1 MFITLEGIE
10 GSGKTT
16 QLPHLRDFVTSRGI
30 ECVVTREPGGTPAGG
45 KIRSILLDPESRG
58 ISARAELLLY
68 VADRADHIERVISPA
83 LTSGK
88 TVLCDRYADATVAY
102 QGYARGLGAEL
113 VEAVQR
119 LVLDDLKPDLTLLFD
134 LAPEI
139 SLRRAAGALDRGDRP
154 AAESR
159 FEEEDFA
166 FHRRVRAG
174 YLELAGREPE
184 RFRVIDAAADL
195 QHVTRSMIDAVSG
208 AIQRQSESL

>member
-16 QLPHLRDFVTSRGI
+16 QLPQLRDFLSARGI
-30 ECVVTREPGGTPAGG
+30 DCVLTREPGGTPAGG

-58 ISARAELLLY
+58 LSARAELLLY

-83 LTSGK
+83 LASGK

-119 LVLDDLKPDLTLLFD
+119 LVLDGLKPDLTLLFD
-134 LAPEI
+134 LPPEI
-139 SLRRAAGALDRGDRP
+139 SLRRAVGALDRGDRC

-159 FEEEDFA
+159 FEKEDLA
-166 FHRRVRAG
+166 FHRRVRYG

-184 RFRVIDAAADL
+184 RFRVIDAAADAK
-195 QHVTRSMIDAVSG
+195 HVTRSMIDAVSG
-208 AIQRQSESL
+208 AIQQESKRI